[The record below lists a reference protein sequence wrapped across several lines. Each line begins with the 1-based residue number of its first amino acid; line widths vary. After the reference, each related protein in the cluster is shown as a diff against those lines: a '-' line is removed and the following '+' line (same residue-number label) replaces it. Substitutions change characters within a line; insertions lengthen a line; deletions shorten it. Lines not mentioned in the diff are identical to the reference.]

1 MKPDVRLLDLKCQN
15 EVENDEFS
23 EFVEKCLELSFLMDF
38 IEFSVKN
45 TVELHSQILFSC
57 MSREADIFLLFSQD
71 RSIGMHLGVLQSYV
85 RISRAFK

>member
-1 MKPDVRLLDLKCQN
+1 MKPDIAHFDLKCPN

-23 EFVEKCLELSFLMDF
+23 EFVEKCLELSFLMYF

-57 MSREADIFLLFSQD
+57 ISREADSFPRFSQD
-71 RSIGMHLGVLQSYV
+71 RSIGMHTGVL
-85 RISRAFK
+85 